1 MKVGTHMRKHN
12 RRQEGIRIGIRR
24 RIGKKMWNGIRIR
37 ITMFKRKQTEKEQ
50 QNLRHKKYTKQ
61 EYVRTA
67 GAKRMRMPVP
77 RLGRICILKAT
88 AIRIGRTRPTASRI
102 ANPSQNRKHNL
113 KPNKILHLHRTSQSI
128 AENLRDGLRIGT
140 ADETQSWES
149 QREGEAGYETESES
163 ESESESASDP
173 NRNPGRNRNRNPNPI
188 PSVNLNL

>member
-24 RIGKKMWNGIRIR
+24 RIVKQMWNGIRIR

-50 QNLRHKKYTKQ
+50 QNPSHQKYTKQ

-67 GAKRMRMPVP
+67 GAKGMRMPVP

-102 ANPSQNRKHNL
+102 ANPNQNRKHNL
-113 KPNKILHLHRTSQSI
+113 NPNK
-128 AENLRDGLRIGT
+128 NLRLTSNLPEHR
-140 ADETQSWES
+140 
-149 QREGEAGYETESES
+149 RELERRPA
-163 ESESESASDP
+163 
-173 NRNPGRNRNRNPNPI
+173 NRNSRRNAVLGIPTGRRISIRDGI
-188 PSVNLNL
+188 